1 MDTINTAAF
10 TGFAAIKPLS
20 STFREPWE
28 MKARSGLKSC
38 RAGCILYMSILAI
51 FALSVLPSNGQTD
64 TTSRKQHEEKSAR
77 RYLSLFEN
85 DEILEVS
92 LEFDY
97 STFLKKPDKNQ
108 SFDGIMTFHFSE
120 TDTLDRKVTIQYRGQ
135 SRYERCRLPPIRIIF
150 RQPVYEVSDSSRI
163 KKMKLVNQCQ
173 PGALYDDYIIKEYL
187 VYKLYSV
194 LTDTCFRVRLLKVSY
209 IDTEKK
215 KKPVVQ
221 YGIFIEPEELLA
233 KRTNMLEVKTKS
245 LTQKN
250 MHPLMI
256 DRIAIFNYMV
266 ANWDWSVPGQH
277 NISVFSSLAYDNAG
291 LGIPVPFDFDLTG
304 VVNADYAIPP
314 PGIGIETNRDRMF
327 TGICRTREVY
337 MKELMMFLDK
347 KDEFYSVVD
356 NYPQLSKA
364 SKRDIINFLDQFFL
378 QLEKPRSLD
387 NLIDLLLEECKQL

>member
-1 MDTINTAAF
+1 
-10 TGFAAIKPLS
+10 
-20 STFREPWE
+20 
-28 MKARSGLKSC
+28 MKKTVL
-38 RAGCILYMSILAI
+38 ILTL
-51 FALSVLPSNGQTD
+51 FVLSVLPSYSQTD
-64 TTSRKQHEEKSAR
+64 TINGKPEEEKSAR
-77 RYLSLFEN
+77 RYLSLFEQ
-85 DEILEVS
+85 DDILEVS
-92 LEFDY
+92 LRFDL
-97 STFLKKPDKNQ
+97 SGFLKKPDKNQ

-120 TDTLDRKVTIQYRGQ
+120 TDTLDRKVTIKYRGQ
-135 SRYERCRLPPIRIIF
+135 SRYERCRLPPMRIIF
-150 RQPVYEVSDSSRI
+150 KQPVYEVSDSARI

-173 PGALYDDYIIKEYL
+173 SGALYDDYVIKECL
-187 VYKLYSV
+187 VYKLYNV
-194 LTDTCFRVRLLKVSY
+194 ITDTCFRVRLLKVNY
-209 IDTEKK
+209 IDTEKQ

-233 KRTNMLEVKTKS
+233 KRTDIIEVKTRS

-277 NISVFSSLAYDNAG
+277 NISVFSSAKYDLAG
-291 LGIPVPFDFDLTG
+291 FGIPVPFDFDLTG
-304 VVNADYAIPP
+304 IVNADYAIPP

-327 TGICRTREVY
+327 TGICRTREEY
-337 MKELMMFLDK
+337 KAELMMFLDK

-356 NYPQLSKA
+356 NYPYLGKA
-364 SKRDIINFLDQFFL
+364 SKRDIITFLDQFFS

>member
-1 MDTINTAAF
+1 
-10 TGFAAIKPLS
+10 
-20 STFREPWE
+20 
-28 MKARSGLKSC
+28 
-38 RAGCILYMSILAI
+38 
-51 FALSVLPSNGQTD
+51 
-64 TTSRKQHEEKSAR
+64 
-77 RYLSLFEN
+77 
-85 DEILEVS
+85 
-92 LEFDY
+92 
-97 STFLKKPDKNQ
+97 
-108 SFDGIMTFHFSE
+108 
-120 TDTLDRKVTIQYRGQ
+120 
-135 SRYERCRLPPIRIIF
+135 
-150 RQPVYEVSDSSRI
+150 
-163 KKMKLVNQCQ
+163 MKLVNQCQ
-173 PGALYDDYIIKEYL
+173 SGALYDDYIIKECL
-187 VYKLYSV
+187 VYKLYNV
-194 LTDTCFRVRLLKVSY
+194 LTDTCFRARLLKVNY

-221 YGIFIEPEELLA
+221 YGIFVEPEELVA

-378 QLEKPRSLD
+378 QLEKPRSLY

>member
-1 MDTINTAAF
+1 M
-10 TGFAAIKPLS
+10 K
-20 STFREPWE
+20 E
-28 MKARSGLKSC
+28 MALII
-38 RAGCILYMSILAI
+38 AL
-51 FALSVLPSNGQTD
+51 FALSVLPSYSQTD
-64 TTSRKQHEEKSAR
+64 TINGKPQEEKSAR
-77 RYLSLFEN
+77 RYLSLFEQ
-85 DEILEVS
+85 DDILEVS
-92 LEFDY
+92 LQFDL
-97 STFLKKPDKNQ
+97 SAFLKKPDKNQ

-135 SRYERCRLPPIRIIF
+135 SRYERCRIPPMRIIF
-150 RQPVYEVSDSSRI
+150 KQPVYEVSDSAKI

-173 PGALYDDYIIKEYL
+173 SGALYDDYVIKECL
-187 VYKLYSV
+187 VYKLYNV
-194 LTDTCFRVRLLKVSY
+194 ITDTCFRVRLLRVSY

-221 YGIFIEPEELLA
+221 YGFFIEPEELLA
-233 KRTNMLEVKTKS
+233 KRTNIIEVKTRS

-266 ANWDWSVPGQH
+266 SNWDWSVPGQH
-277 NISVFSSLAYDNAG
+277 NISVFTSAKYDLAGTG
-291 LGIPVPFDFDLTG
+291 LPVPFDFDLTG

-327 TGICRTREVY
+327 TGICRTREEY
-337 MKELMMFLDK
+337 NAELLIFLDK

-356 NYPQLSKA
+356 NYPYLGKA
-364 SKRDIINFLDQFFL
+364 SKRDIITFLDQFFS

>member
-1 MDTINTAAF
+1 MKYIVLILVL
-10 TGFAAIKPLS
+10 FAV
-20 STFREPWE
+20 
-28 MKARSGLKSC
+28 
-38 RAGCILYMSILAI
+38 SIL
-51 FALSVLPSNGQTD
+51 PSHGQTD
-64 TTSRKQHEEKSAR
+64 TAAMKQHEEKSAR
-77 RYLSLFEN
+77 RYLSLFES
-85 DEILEVS
+85 DDILEVS

-135 SRYERCRLPPIRIIF
+135 SRYERCRLPPMRIIF
-150 RQPVYEVSDSSRI
+150 KQPVYEVSDSARI

-173 PGALYDDYIIKEYL
+173 SGALYDDYVIKECL
-187 VYKLYSV
+187 VYKLYNV
-194 LTDTCFRVRLLKVSY
+194 LTDTCFRVRLLKVNY
-209 IDTEKK
+209 IDAEKK
-215 KKPVVQ
+215 RKPVVQ

-245 LTQKN
+245 MTQKH

-304 VVNADYAIPP
+304 IVNADYAIPP

-347 KDEFYSVVD
+347 KDEFYSLVN
-356 NYPQLSKA
+356 NYPHLSKA

>member
-1 MDTINTAAF
+1 MALIIA
-10 TGFAAIKPLS
+10 L
-20 STFREPWE
+20 
-28 MKARSGLKSC
+28 
-38 RAGCILYMSILAI
+38 
-51 FALSVLPSNGQTD
+51 FALSVLPSYSQTD
-64 TTSRKQHEEKSAR
+64 TINGKPQEEKSAR
-77 RYLSLFEN
+77 RYLSLFEQ
-85 DEILEVS
+85 DDILEVS
-92 LEFDY
+92 LQFDL
-97 STFLKKPDKNQ
+97 SAFLKKPDKNQ

-135 SRYERCRLPPIRIIF
+135 SRYERCRIPPMRIIF
-150 RQPVYEVSDSSRI
+150 KQPVYEVSDSAKI

-173 PGALYDDYIIKEYL
+173 SGALYDDYVIKECL
-187 VYKLYSV
+187 VYKLYNV
-194 LTDTCFRVRLLKVSY
+194 ITDTCFRVRLLKVSY

-233 KRTNMLEVKTKS
+233 KRKDIAEVKTRS

-277 NISVFSSLAYDNAG
+277 NISVFSSAKSDFAG
-291 LGIPVPFDFDLTG
+291 KGIPVPFDFDLTG

-327 TGICRTREVY
+327 TGICRTREEY
-337 MKELMMFLDK
+337 KAELMMFLDK

-356 NYPQLSKA
+356 NYPYLGKTSK
-364 SKRDIINFLDQFFL
+364 KDIITFLDQFFL
-378 QLEKPRSLD
+378 QLEKPKALD
-387 NLIDLLLEECKQL
+387 NLVDLLLEKCKQL

>member
-1 MDTINTAAF
+1 
-10 TGFAAIKPLS
+10 
-20 STFREPWE
+20 
-28 MKARSGLKSC
+28 MKNIVL
-38 RAGCILYMSILAI
+38 ILAI
-51 FALSVLPSNGQTD
+51 FVSSVLPSNGQTD
-64 TTSRKQHEEKSAR
+64 TVTSKQQEEKSAR
-77 RYLSLFEN
+77 RYLSLFES
-85 DEILEVS
+85 DDILEIS
-92 LEFDY
+92 LQFDL
-97 STFLKKPDKNQ
+97 SGFIKKPDKNQ

-135 SRYERCRLPPIRIIF
+135 SRYERCRLPPMRIIF
-150 RQPVYEVSDSSRI
+150 KQPVYEITDSARI

-173 PGALYDDYIIKEYL
+173 AGALYDDYIIKECL
-187 VYKLYSV
+187 VYKLYNV
-194 LTDTCFRVRLLKVSY
+194 LTDTCFRARLLKVNY

-233 KRTNMLEVKTKS
+233 KRTNMLEVKTRS
-245 LTQKN
+245 LTQKH

-266 ANWDWSVPGQH
+266 SNWDWSVPGQH
-277 NISVFSSLAYDNAG
+277 NISVFSSPVYDLAG
-291 LGIPVPFDFDLTG
+291 TGIPVPFDFDLTG
-304 VVNADYAIPP
+304 IVNAEYAIPP
-314 PGIGIETNRDRMF
+314 PGIGIETNRDRLF

>member
-1 MDTINTAAF
+1 
-10 TGFAAIKPLS
+10 
-20 STFREPWE
+20 
-28 MKARSGLKSC
+28 MKYIALTLVF
-38 RAGCILYMSILAI
+38 ITVSILR
-51 FALSVLPSNGQTD
+51 SHGQTD
-64 TTSRKQHEEKSAR
+64 TVTQKQQEEKSAR
-77 RYLSLFEN
+77 RYLSLFES
-85 DEILEVS
+85 DDLLEVS

-135 SRYERCRLPPIRIIF
+135 SRYERCRLPPMRIIF
-150 RQPVYEVSDSSRI
+150 RQPVYEVSDSARI

-173 PGALYDDYIIKEYL
+173 SGASYDDYVIKECL
-187 VYKLYSV
+187 VYKLYNV
-194 LTDTCFRVRLLKVSY
+194 LTDTCFRVRLLKVNY

-233 KRTNMLEVKTKS
+233 KRTNMLEVKTRS

-304 VVNADYAIPP
+304 VVNAEYAIPP

-347 KDEFYSVVD
+347 KDEFYSVVN
-356 NYPQLSKA
+356 NYSHLSKA

-378 QLEKPRSLD
+378 QLEKPRTLD

>member
-1 MDTINTAAF
+1 
-10 TGFAAIKPLS
+10 
-20 STFREPWE
+20 
-28 MKARSGLKSC
+28 MKYIALTLVF
-38 RAGCILYMSILAI
+38 ITVSIL
-51 FALSVLPSNGQTD
+51 PSHGQTD
-64 TTSRKQHEEKSAR
+64 TVTQKQQEEKSAR
-77 RYLSLFEN
+77 RYLSLFES
-85 DEILEVS
+85 DDLLEVS

-135 SRYERCRLPPIRIIF
+135 SRFERCRLPPMRIIF
-150 RQPVYEVSDSSRI
+150 KQPVYEVSDSARI

-173 PGALYDDYIIKEYL
+173 PGVLYDDYVIKECL
-187 VYKLYSV
+187 VYKLYNV
-194 LTDTCFRVRLLKVSY
+194 LTDTCFRVRLLKVNY

-233 KRTNMLEVKTKS
+233 KRTNMLEVKTRS

-304 VVNADYAIPP
+304 VVNAEYAIPP

-327 TGICRTREVY
+327 TGICRTREEY
-337 MKELMMFLDK
+337 KTELMMFLDK
-347 KDEFYSVVD
+347 KDEFYSVVN
-356 NYPQLSKA
+356 NYPHLSKA

-378 QLEKPRSLD
+378 QLEKPRTLD